1 MLRKLNVQTNER
13 GVITLQTLFVH
24 PLIGGSNES
33 SKELKRAV
41 MELTKNLQP
50 NC

>member
-1 MLRKLNVQTNER
+1 MLGKLGVPTNER
-13 GVITLQTLFVH
+13 GVITLPTLFAH
-24 PLIGGSNES
+24 PLIGGSKES
-33 SKELKRAV
+33 NTELKRAV